1 MVFDEVP
8 GEVKRLSIAFS
19 LSFLG
24 SSMVWM
30 FLPVFFE
37 QHIENVFLVGVLTSV
52 PAFTT
57 LFMDIPVGN
66 LLQRADSKL
75 FTFIGLILFSIPG
88 IFYITTLTVM
98 MFVGKFVEGISK
110 TLRWES
116 GWYIAM
122 EDSNIENESETL
134 GVFTLGKNISDII
147 GPVIGGILAFY
158 IGISFNLV
166 LWFFLGVLSFIY
178 FYMYVGFSTDNYKKA
193 FKSLIKKK
201 TYSDDIKHL
210 RENWSSMR
218 WAISLI
224 FIFSIVSSFFWVAVP
239 LILNDL
245 GADYIVMGG
254 LFGLVAI
261 PRVFEV
267 YFGKLADR
275 YGWLRTVQFFS
286 FCVIPVLF
294 IISFMENIVV
304 VGGLILLAMFFSTA
318 LNPSLHSYFDKSVSD
333 EVEGEMVGF
342 LELFKHSGQTLG
354 PIIAGAVASR
364 WSISTSFLAAGII
377 SVLFFIL
384 VTYIRVFVE

>member
-19 LSFLG
+19 ISFLG

-37 QHIENVFLVGVLTSV
+37 QHIENVFLVGVLTSL
-52 PAFTT
+52 PALTT

-75 FTFIGLILFSIPG
+75 FTFIGLILFSLPG
-88 IFYITTLTVM
+88 IFYLTTLTVM
-98 MFVGKFVEGISK
+98 MFIGKFIEGVSK

-116 GWYIAM
+116 GWYLAM

-158 IGISFNLV
+158 IGIRVNLV
-166 LWFFLGVLSFIY
+166 IWFVLGVISFIY
-178 FYMYVGFSTDNYKKA
+178 FHNQVGFSTDNSRKA
-193 FKSLIKKK
+193 FKSLIRKK

-210 RENWSSMR
+210 KENWQGIKWS
-218 WAISLI
+218 ISLI
-224 FIFSIVSSFFWVAVP
+224 FIFSVVSSFFWVAVP
-239 LILNDL
+239 LMLNDL
-245 GADYIVMGG
+245 GADYMLMGA
-254 LFGLVAI
+254 LFGLVAVPKI
-261 PRVFEV
+261 FEV
-267 YFGKLADR
+267 YFGKIADR

-294 IISFMENIVV
+294 ITSFMENILI
-304 VGGLILLAMFFSTA
+304 VGGLILLAMLFSTA
-318 LNPSLHSYFDKSVSD
+318 LNPSLHSYFDKCVSD

-354 PIIAGAVASR
+354 PIIAGAVASK
-364 WSISTSFLAAGII
+364 WSISTSFFAAGII
-377 SVLFFIL
+377 SVLFFFL
-384 VTYIRVFVE
+384 VTYIRAFEE